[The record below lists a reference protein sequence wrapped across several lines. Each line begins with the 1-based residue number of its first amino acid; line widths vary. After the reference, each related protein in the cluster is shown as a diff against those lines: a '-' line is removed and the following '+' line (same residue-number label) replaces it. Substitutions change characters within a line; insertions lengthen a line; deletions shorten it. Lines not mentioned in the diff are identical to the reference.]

1 MIDIYKYKYNFK
13 DIYEYLI
20 IYIDIFF
27 IILKIFMNIAK
38 MNLFSENY
46 IFYFTKLNIY
56 INKNYYC

>member
-27 IILKIFMNIAK
+27 IILKIFY
-38 MNLFSENY
+38 E
-46 IFYFTKLNIY
+46 
-56 INKNYYC
+56 YC